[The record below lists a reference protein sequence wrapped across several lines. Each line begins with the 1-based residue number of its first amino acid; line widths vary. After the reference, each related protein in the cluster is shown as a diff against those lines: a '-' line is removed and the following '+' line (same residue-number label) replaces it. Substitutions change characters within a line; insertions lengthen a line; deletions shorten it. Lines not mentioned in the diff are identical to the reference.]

1 VSVSLLFKQV
11 VSALFLLVGLII
23 SLSWYEWKDS
33 PIWML
38 VLGALLSLLGIISV
52 VLNIMESEES
62 LDE

>member
-1 VSVSLLFKQV
+1 VSLLFKQV

-38 VLGALLSLLGIISV
+38 FLGGFIALFCVIGV
-52 VLNIMESEES
+52 VLNIAQAEEELS
-62 LDE
+62 KD

>member
-1 VSVSLLFKQV
+1 MSLLFKQV

-33 PIWML
+33 PLWML
-38 VLGALLSLLGIISV
+38 ILGGLLSLLGIIGV

-62 LDE
+62 LEE

>member
-1 VSVSLLFKQV
+1 VSLLFKQV
-11 VSALFLLVGLII
+11 ISALFLLVGLII

>member
-1 VSVSLLFKQV
+1 MSLLFKQV

>member
-1 VSVSLLFKQV
+1 VSLLFKQV

>member
-1 VSVSLLFKQV
+1 MSLLFKQV

-33 PIWML
+33 PLWML
-38 VLGALLSLLGIISV
+38 ILGGLLSILGIIGV

-62 LDE
+62 LEE

>member
-1 VSVSLLFKQV
+1 VSLLFKQV

-33 PIWML
+33 PLWML

-62 LDE
+62 LEE

>member
-1 VSVSLLFKQV
+1 MSLLFKQII
-11 VSALFLLVGLII
+11 SALFLLVGLII

>member
-1 VSVSLLFKQV
+1 VSLLFKQV

-33 PIWML
+33 QIWML

>member
-1 VSVSLLFKQV
+1 VSLLFKQV

-33 PIWML
+33 PLWML
-38 VLGALLSLLGIISV
+38 ILGGLLSILGIIGV

-62 LDE
+62 LEE